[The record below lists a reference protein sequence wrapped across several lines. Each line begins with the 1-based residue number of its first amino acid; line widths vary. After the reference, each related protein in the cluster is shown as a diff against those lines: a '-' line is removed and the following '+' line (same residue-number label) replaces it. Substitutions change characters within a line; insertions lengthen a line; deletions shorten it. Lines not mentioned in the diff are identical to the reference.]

1 MKLSLENPVVHCAL
15 GRPASAQNMAE
26 SCKSTPRAR
35 LSRVLSF
42 GRRKKQHEPNMDA
55 QAPATAAPPPASSR
69 RPSFSRRQK
78 ADAAV
83 SVDATS
89 PPKAASSSWIPSLGS
104 RSSKCSNAADD
115 VHDGRLVGANVVFLK
130 SGSYEELA
138 GVRGEAILYDYY
150 ECMYTVS
157 LGHRRRVQVPPEAIK
172 KA

>member
-1 MKLSLENPVVHCAL
+1 MDADGGSKA
-15 GRPASAQNMAE
+15 
-26 SCKSTPRAR
+26 STPRAR

-42 GRRKKQHEPNMDA
+42 GRRKKQHEPDPDA
-55 QAPATAAPPPASSR
+55 AAASPPASTR

-83 SVDATS
+83 SLDATS
-89 PPKAASSSWIPSLGS
+89 PPKADSSSWRNPFGS
-104 RSSKCSNAADD
+104 RSSKGSNAASSTATAAKD
-115 VHDGRLVGANVVFLK
+115 VHDGRLVGADVIFLK

-138 GVRGEAILYDYY
+138 GVRGEAILYDFY
-150 ECMYTVS
+150 ECMYTVA